1 MFFMNYPAF
10 ATPLSCVIFPP
21 QVNGLREEDMD
32 KRITFRF
39 YKVVRERRARMAFGN
54 ALTEIGNIPRR
65 SGREAHLGTDYYAR
79 AEIIAP
85 ERGAIV
91 GEMTR
96 IQKTNFPSEIDGDNR
111 IPLQTRNPLG
121 HGVVFRYLP
130 GSGDLGI
137 QYEPRVL
144 SPGRFVQYVGEMLDD
159 AFFELRPIIR
169 NDMWDQ
175 FRQSIVRKISI
186 AVASP
191 QLITRVDRG
200 GAAAAISSIK
210 DMAEAYEAPKI
221 TIEMSM
227 GNRPGA
233 LSESV
238 KQIVRHFRRRAV
250 QEHRDVAD
258 ADVAD
263 VTRMKAR
270 IKPGEGEPTE
280 EIDLLD
286 DILAVREELEL
297 RDNDPDANYQIKLEA
312 LRTAMREWIV
322 A

>member
-1 MFFMNYPAF
+1 
-10 ATPLSCVIFPP
+10 
-21 QVNGLREEDMD
+21 
-32 KRITFRF
+32 
-39 YKVVRERRARMAFGN
+39 
-54 ALTEIGNIPRR
+54 
-65 SGREAHLGTDYYAR
+65 
-79 AEIIAP
+79 
-85 ERGAIV
+85 
-91 GEMTR
+91 
-96 IQKTNFPSEIDGDNR
+96 
-111 IPLQTRNPLG
+111 
-121 HGVVFRYLP
+121 
-130 GSGDLGI
+130 
-137 QYEPRVL
+137 
-144 SPGRFVQYVGEMLDD
+144 
-159 AFFELRPIIR
+159 
-169 NDMWDQ
+169 
-175 FRQSIVRKISI
+175 
-186 AVASP
+186 
-191 QLITRVDRG
+191 
-200 GAAAAISSIK
+200 
-210 DMAEAYEAPKI
+210 
-221 TIEMSM
+221 M